1 MMQPT
6 PVSRQAPDGVDLGTR
21 CRPGTLWQHSVNAR
35 SRRRTLGDATSVLLK
50 RHRSP
55 ADWPDTISSLQF
67 SGNVSMRR
75 LLFTIGL
82 MGFLTVSMAGL
93 AQAGVF
99 KIPEEGAKAVTI
111 EVPDTWNPNVSDD
124 TIDTASPDRAV
135 FFWLTVEKE
144 ADVAAVKAE
153 ALKAL
158 TRNGLKIDQAGVKE
172 STSAFAGIDST
183 EWVYSAVA
191 DNGQPQT
198 VKVRA
203 VSIGNN
209 RFIQLAQWGP
219 QAAFDKHA
227 AALGKIFAS
236 VKVVGK

>member
-1 MMQPT
+1 
-6 PVSRQAPDGVDLGTR
+6 
-21 CRPGTLWQHSVNAR
+21 
-35 SRRRTLGDATSVLLK
+35 
-50 RHRSP
+50 
-55 ADWPDTISSLQF
+55 
-67 SGNVSMRR
+67 MRR
-75 LLFTIGL
+75 LLFAIGL
-82 MGFLTVSMAGL
+82 TGLLAVSLADV

-99 KIPEEGAKAVTI
+99 KIPEEGATAI
-111 EVPDTWNPNVSDD
+111 SIDVPDNWNPNVSDD

-144 ADVAAVKAE
+144 ADAAAVKAE

-183 EWVYSAVA
+183 EWVYAAVA
-191 DNGQPQT
+191 DHGQAQT

-203 VSIGNN
+203 VAIGNN

-227 AALGKIFAS
+227 AVLTKIFGS

>member
-1 MMQPT
+1 
-6 PVSRQAPDGVDLGTR
+6 
-21 CRPGTLWQHSVNAR
+21 
-35 SRRRTLGDATSVLLK
+35 
-50 RHRSP
+50 
-55 ADWPDTISSLQF
+55 
-67 SGNVSMRR
+67 MRR
-75 LLFTIGL
+75 FLFAIGL
-82 MGFLTVSMAGL
+82 TGFLTVFLAGL

-99 KIPEEGAKAVTI
+99 KIPEEGATAI
-111 EVPDTWNPNVSDD
+111 SIDVPDSWNPNVSDD

-158 TRNGLKIDQAGVKE
+158 TRNGLKIDLAGVKE

-183 EWVYSAVA
+183 EWVYSAT
-191 DNGQPQT
+191 DNGQPRT
-198 VKVRA
+198 VKIRA
-203 VSIGNN
+203 TALGNN

-227 AALGKIFAS
+227 AALTKIFAS
-236 VKVVGK
+236 VKAVGK

>member
-1 MMQPT
+1 
-6 PVSRQAPDGVDLGTR
+6 
-21 CRPGTLWQHSVNAR
+21 
-35 SRRRTLGDATSVLLK
+35 
-50 RHRSP
+50 
-55 ADWPDTISSLQF
+55 
-67 SGNVSMRR
+67 MRR
-75 LLFTIGL
+75 LLFAFGL
-82 MGFLTVSMAGL
+82 TGLLTVSPADM

-111 EVPDTWNPNVSDD
+111 DVPDTWNPNVSDD

-158 TRNGLKIDQAGVKE
+158 TRNGLKIDQAAGKE

-183 EWVYSAVA
+183 EWVYPAVA
-191 DNGQPQT
+191 DHGQPQT

-203 VSIGNN
+203 VAIGNN

-219 QAAFDKHA
+219 PAAFDKHA
-227 AALGKIFAS
+227 AALTKIFGS

>member
-1 MMQPT
+1 
-6 PVSRQAPDGVDLGTR
+6 
-21 CRPGTLWQHSVNAR
+21 
-35 SRRRTLGDATSVLLK
+35 
-50 RHRSP
+50 
-55 ADWPDTISSLQF
+55 
-67 SGNVSMRR
+67 MRR
-75 LLFTIGL
+75 FLFAFGL
-82 MGFLTVSMAGL
+82 TGLLTVSLAGL

-99 KIPEEGAKAVTI
+99 KIPEEGAKAISI
-111 EVPDTWNPNVSDD
+111 EVPDTWNPNLSDD

-144 ADVAAVKAE
+144 ADTAAVKAE

-158 TRNGLKIDQAGVKE
+158 TRNGLKIDQAGAKE

-183 EWVYSAVA
+183 EWVYPAVA
-191 DNGQPQT
+191 DHGQPQT
-198 VKVRA
+198 VKIRA
-203 VSIGNN
+203 VAIGNN

-227 AALGKIFAS
+227 AALTRIFAS

>member
-1 MMQPT
+1 
-6 PVSRQAPDGVDLGTR
+6 
-21 CRPGTLWQHSVNAR
+21 
-35 SRRRTLGDATSVLLK
+35 
-50 RHRSP
+50 
-55 ADWPDTISSLQF
+55 
-67 SGNVSMRR
+67 MRR
-75 LLFTIGL
+75 FLFAFGL
-82 MGFLTVSMAGL
+82 TGLLTVALAGM

-99 KIPEEGAKAVTI
+99 KIPEEGAKAISI

-144 ADVAAVKAE
+144 ADTAAVKAE

-183 EWVYSAVA
+183 EWVYPAVA
-191 DNGQPQT
+191 DHGQPQT
-198 VKVRA
+198 VKIRA
-203 VSIGNN
+203 VAIGNN

-219 QAAFDKHA
+219 PAAFDRHA
-227 AALGKIFAS
+227 AALTKIFAS
-236 VKVVGK
+236 VKVAK

>member
-1 MMQPT
+1 
-6 PVSRQAPDGVDLGTR
+6 
-21 CRPGTLWQHSVNAR
+21 
-35 SRRRTLGDATSVLLK
+35 
-50 RHRSP
+50 
-55 ADWPDTISSLQF
+55 
-67 SGNVSMRR
+67 MRW
-75 LLFTIGL
+75 LLFAFGL
-82 MGFLTVSMAGL
+82 AGLLTVSLAEM

-99 KIPEEGAKAVTI
+99 KIPEEGAKAISI

-144 ADVAAVKAE
+144 ADTAAVKAE

-183 EWVYSAVA
+183 EWVYPAVA
-191 DNGQPQT
+191 DHGQPQT
-198 VKVRA
+198 VKIRA
-203 VSIGNN
+203 VAIGNN

-219 QAAFDKHA
+219 PAAFDKHA
-227 AALGKIFAS
+227 AALTKIFAS

>member
-1 MMQPT
+1 
-6 PVSRQAPDGVDLGTR
+6 
-21 CRPGTLWQHSVNAR
+21 
-35 SRRRTLGDATSVLLK
+35 
-50 RHRSP
+50 
-55 ADWPDTISSLQF
+55 
-67 SGNVSMRR
+67 MRR
-75 LLFTIGL
+75 LLLAIGL
-82 MGFLTVSMAGL
+82 TAVMAGI

-99 KIPEEGAKAVTI
+99 KIPEEKPAI
-111 EVPDTWNPNVSDD
+111 SIDVPDNWNPNISDD

-144 ADVAAVKAE
+144 ADAAAVKAE

-172 STSAFAGIDST
+172 STNAFAGIDST

-191 DNGQPQT
+191 DHGQPQA
-198 VKVRA
+198 VKIRA
-203 VSIGNN
+203 VAIGNN

-227 AALGKIFAS
+227 AALGKIFGS
-236 VKVVGK
+236 VKVTGK